1 MTTHVRC
8 GSLFSGDANPVRNN
22 ATTIGFGD
30 NGNIAF
36 VCDTGRSSGWPA

>member
-22 ATTIGFGD
+22 ATIGIGD
-30 NGNIAF
+30 NGRIAL
-36 VCDTGRSSGWPA
+36 VCDTGCSSGCRP